1 MLAELVI
8 NDFAIIDDLRIQFLP
23 GFNVLTG
30 ETGAGKSIILDAMA
44 LVLGERADTTMI
56 RTGSDSAYVEA
67 TFSTASQMDDALKE
81 VLAKEA
87 LDNGDQY
94 LTLAREIRANGR
106 NISRVNGR
114 IVNLNILRGI
124 GGMLVDI
131 HGQGEHLTLLQ
142 PRSHKYLLDGYG
154 TLDEERSRLAEEVNR
169 LLKIRKELAGLRR
182 DERELAQRRDLLH
195 YQVAEITAANLVLKE
210 EDELRDERIRLSN
223 AESLIEHSAEAL
235 RVIDD
240 AHNNSSSVNDLLG
253 QAQQSINQL
262 VKLDRSMEDVLDQLN
277 NLNYQLSDIVAELLS
292 YRDKLEFNPGRL
304 SFVEER
310 LELISQLKR
319 KYGDSIEEVLAWSD
333 HAALELERI
342 ENSEER
348 IVELENLEDIALH
361 KVGKF
366 AKKLSEKRK
375 AAAARL
381 ARVIEEELTELNMEQ
396 ANFRVDFSWTEDP
409 NGVYV
414 NDQRLAFDQSGVD
427 SVEFLLSTNP
437 GESLKPVAKVASG
450 GETSRLMLA
459 LKSVLAQVDKTPTLI
474 FDEIDQGIGGRIGDI
489 VGRKLWGLTHPNRHQ
504 VIVVTHLPQLAGYAD
519 GHYCVSKSLA
529 DGRTITSVNILDQDG
544 RIEELA
550 SMLGTQGQIA
560 TGGAE
565 SILDRVEEF
574 KKGSS
579 LN

>member
-23 GFNVLTG
+23 GLNILTG

-56 RTGSDSAYVEA
+56 RTGSDNAYVEA
-67 TFSTASQMDDALKE
+67 TFSIASQLNGALKG
-81 VLAKEA
+81 VLAEEA
-87 LDNGDQY
+87 LDNNDQY
-94 LTLAREIRANGR
+94 LTLARELRANGR
-106 NISRVNGR
+106 SISRVNGR

-124 GGMLVDI
+124 GEMLVDI
-131 HGQGEHLTLLQ
+131 HGQGEHLTLLN
-142 PRSHKYLLDGYG
+142 PRSHKNLLDGYG
-154 TLDEERSRLAEEVNR
+154 SLDEERSQLAAEVNR
-169 LLKIRKELAGLRR
+169 LLKIRKELAQLRK
-182 DERELAQRRDLLH
+182 DERELTQRRDLLN
-195 YQVAEITAANLVLKE
+195 YQVAEITAANLVLEE

-223 AESLIEHSAEAL
+223 AESFIEHLSEAL
-235 RVIDD
+235 RFIDD
-240 AHNNSSSVNDLLG
+240 TNDNSSSVNDLLG
-253 QAQQSINQL
+253 QAQQSINQI
-262 VKLDRSMEDVLDQLN
+262 VRLDRSMEDVLDQLN

-310 LELISQLKR
+310 LELIGRLKR
-319 KYGDSIEEVLAWSD
+319 KYGDSIEDVLAWSD
-333 HAALELERI
+333 KAALELKRI
-342 ENSEER
+342 EYSEDR
-348 IVELENLEDIALH
+348 TVELEELEENALH
-361 KVGKF
+361 KVG
-366 AKKLSEKRK
+366 ASANELSKKRK

-381 ARVIEEELTELNMEQ
+381 ARAIEEELTELNMEQ
-396 ANFRVDFSWTEDP
+396 ASFRVDFSWTEDP

-414 NDQRLAFDQSGVD
+414 NDRRLAFDRSGVD

-459 LKSVLAQVDKTPTLI
+459 LKSVLAQVDEMPTLI

-489 VGRKLWGLTHPNRHQ
+489 VGRKLWDLTHPNRRQ

-519 GHYCVSKSLA
+519 GHYHVSKGLA

-544 RIEELA
+544 RVQELA
-550 SMLGTQGQIA
+550 SMLGTQGQFA

-574 KKGSS
+574 KTGSN
-579 LN
+579 LD